1 MGLFS
6 LIAKNIALMK
16 EKAGKAGERLS
27 INQIDSFTNLSYLKK
42 KDSSKKRR
50 GSVTDPSYFNLYL
63 TKKKRIEKDSQM
75 EPHAT

>member
-1 MGLFS
+1 MPYDQEDQPSVPVKEMGLFS

-42 KDSSKKRR
+42 
-50 GSVTDPSYFNLYL
+50 
-63 TKKKRIEKDSQM
+63 
-75 EPHAT
+75 